1 MMPHC
6 LCEEPSLEKQSVLA
20 LQALNNRLQHGA
32 LDAHARQRA
41 MRRDMRA
48 VTIER
53 QINNGVA
60 PVQPLPLHAAFPGP
74 PPDPGAS

>member
-1 MMPHC
+1 MLPHC
-6 LCEEPSLEKQSVLA
+6 PYEESCSERQSALA

-48 VTIER
+48 VTSER
-53 QINNGVA
+53 QTSNAVA
-60 PVQPLPLHAAFPGP
+60 PAQPLPHHVAFPGP